1 MQLEP
6 YLAYAIT
13 QVPRNESEELLVLS
27 RRLQYLTCK
36 YSTDYHAAETLPN
49 LSDVDSAEK
58 TLKQIAEIYVKK
70 VT

>member
-13 QVPRNESEELLVLS
+13 QVPRDEAQELLILS

-36 YSTDYHAAETLPN
+36 HSTDYHATDMLPH
-49 LSDVDSAEK
+49 LTDVDSAEK
-58 TLKQIAEIYVKK
+58 TINQITDAYKK
-70 VT
+70 C

>member
-13 QVPRNESEELLVLS
+13 QIPRQEAQELLILS

-36 YSTDYHAAETLPN
+36 YSTDYHATDMLPH
-49 LSDVDSAEK
+49 LTDVDSAEK
-58 TLKQIAEIYVKK
+58 TVKQIVDNYVK
-70 VT
+70 